1 MDRERQ
7 LHLAEN
13 FRARHRGPHLLLL
26 ANAWDAL
33 SARIVEEAGFD
44 AVATT
49 SGGVNWVLG
58 YADGEAAP
66 WSEVVAATARMARV
80 LRVPLTAD
88 IEAGYGATPA
98 EVARSVGEI
107 IAAGAVGINLEDGT
121 GRVDA
126 PILGIDEAASR
137 IRAAR
142 NAAREAAVPIVI
154 NARID
159 IYLKQIGEPASR
171 FAETVRRAE
180 AYLAAGA
187 DCIFPFAVTDADT
200 IGRLTRA
207 IQAPVN
213 IVGRAGTPDVAT
225 LERLG
230 VKRVSTASSLA
241 MMAIEETQR
250 VARELRKRGSFDIL
264 NYKLKRPD
272 IQNLFDGAE
281 R

>member
-1 MDRERQ
+1 MDRKRQ
-7 LHLAEN
+7 IQLAEA
-13 FRARHRGPHLLLL
+13 FRARHQAPHLLLL

-33 SARIVEEAGFD
+33 SARIVEEAGFE

-88 IEAGYGATPA
+88 IEAGYGGSPA
-98 EVARSVGEI
+98 EVAKSVGEI

-121 GRVDA
+121 GRADA
-126 PILGIDEAASR
+126 PMLGIDDAASR

-142 NAAREAAVPIVI
+142 DAAREAAVPIVI

-159 IYLKQIGEPASR
+159 IYLKQIGDPASR

-187 DCIFPFAVTDADT
+187 DCVFPFAVTDADT
-200 IGRLTRA
+200 IGRLDPGDPGAHQHRRSRGHAGRGNAGAARRQARLDRVEPHHDGDRGDPASRPRA
-207 IQAPVN
+207 SPAWKLRHPELP
-213 IVGRAGTPDVAT
+213 AEA
-225 LERLG
+225 
-230 VKRVSTASSLA
+230 
-241 MMAIEETQR
+241 
-250 VARELRKRGSFDIL
+250 ARHPEPLLWS
-264 NYKLKRPD
+264 
-272 IQNLFDGAE
+272 
-281 R
+281 